1 MSDLIVQIEGTA
13 GRITLNRAK
22 ALNALTYEM
31 CLEIESALD
40 LWEADPK
47 VTVIILDAAG
57 DRAFCSGGDITVMY
71 ETAKAGNFEYGRKFW
86 TDEYR
91 LNAKLATSPKPIV
104 SFLHGFTMGGGVGLG
119 CHVSHRVVCENSQ
132 IAMPECSIGLVPD
145 VGGSLLLAR
154 SPGRFGEY
162 LGTTT
167 SRMGPADAIFAGF
180 ADYYIPRDQWPDMI
194 KTLCERGTTEVLPQ
208 AAVDPGPAPLLSI
221 EAEVNEFF
229 RGEYFS
235 DIIINLQQ
243 TGGSFALKTLKK
255 LEKPSPLAMAAT
267 IEMIHRVRGL
277 NDIVPALEMEYRFT
291 HRSVEEG
298 DFIEGI
304 RALVID
310 KDKSPKWQHTLT
322 DPLLSAASAMLRPLG
337 PLSLDL
343 TEI

>member
-31 CLEIESALD
+31 CLEIEAALD

-180 ADYYIPRDQWPDMI
+180 ADYYIPRDQWPNMI

-235 DIIINLQQ
+235 DIIINLQH
-243 TGGSFALKTLKK
+243 TGGRFALETLKK

-343 TEI
+343 TET

>member
-31 CLEIESALD
+31 CLEIEAALD

-57 DRAFCSGGDITVMY
+57 DRAFCSGGDITAMY

-119 CHVSHRVVCENSQ
+119 CHVSHRVVCANSQ

-180 ADYYIPRDQWPDMI
+180 ADYYIPRDQWPNMI
-194 KTLCERGTTEVLPQ
+194 KTLCDTGATEVLPQ

-235 DIIINLQQ
+235 DIIINLQH
-243 TGGSFALKTLKK
+243 TGGRFALETLKK

-291 HRSVEEG
+291 HRSAEEG

-343 TEI
+343 TET

>member
-1 MSDLIVQIEGTA
+1 MSDLIVQVEGTA

-31 CLEIESALD
+31 CLEIEAALD

-119 CHVSHRVVCENSQ
+119 CHVSHRVVCANSQ

-180 ADYYIPRDQWPDMI
+180 ADYYIPRDQWPNMI
-194 KTLCERGTTEVLPQ
+194 KALCDTGRTEVLPQ

-221 EAEVNEFF
+221 EEEVNEFF

-235 DIIINLQQ
+235 DIIINLQH
-243 TGGSFALKTLKK
+243 TGGRFALETLKK

-291 HRSVEEG
+291 HRSAEEG

-310 KDKSPKWQHTLT
+310 KDKSPKWQHGLT

-343 TEI
+343 TET

>member
-31 CLEIESALD
+31 CLEIEAALD

-132 IAMPECSIGLVPD
+132 ISMPECSIGLVPD

-180 ADYYIPRDQWPDMI
+180 ADYYIPRDHWPNMI
-194 KTLCERGTTEVLPQ
+194 KTLCDTGATEVLPQ

-235 DIIINLQQ
+235 DIIINLQH
-243 TGGSFALKTLKK
+243 TGGRFALETLKK

-291 HRSVEEG
+291 HRSAEEG

-343 TEI
+343 TET

>member
-180 ADYYIPRDQWPDMI
+180 ADYYIPRDQWPNMI

-235 DIIINLQQ
+235 DIIINLQH
-243 TGGSFALKTLKK
+243 TGGRFALETLKK

-291 HRSVEEG
+291 HRSAEEG

-343 TEI
+343 TET

>member
-31 CLEIESALD
+31 CLEIEAALD

-119 CHVSHRVVCENSQ
+119 CHVPHRVVCANSQ

-180 ADYYIPRDQWPDMI
+180 ADYYIPRDQWPNMI
-194 KTLCERGTTEVLPQ
+194 KTLCERGATEVLPQ

-235 DIIINLQQ
+235 DIIINLQH
-243 TGGSFALKTLKK
+243 TGGRFALETLKK

-291 HRSVEEG
+291 HRSAEEG

-310 KDKSPKWQHTLT
+310 KDKSPKWQHSLT

-343 TEI
+343 TET

>member
-31 CLEIESALD
+31 CLEIEATLD
-40 LWEADPK
+40 CWEADPK
-47 VTVIILDAAG
+47 ITIIILDGAG

-91 LNAKLATSPKPIV
+91 LNAKLATSAKPIV

-132 IAMPECSIGLVPD
+132 IAMPECNIGLIPD

-167 SRMGPADAIFAGF
+167 TRMGPSDAIFAGF
-180 ADYYIPRDQWPDMI
+180 ADYYIPYDQWPNVI
-194 KTLCERGTTEVLPQ
+194 KTLCDNGTTEVLTQ
-208 AAVDPGPAPLLSI
+208 AIVDPGPAPLLSI
-221 EAEVNEFF
+221 KSEVNEFF
-229 RGEYFS
+229 SGEYFS
-235 DIIINLQQ
+235 DIVINLQQ
-243 TGGSFALKTLKK
+243 TEENFALETLKK

-267 IEMIHRVRGL
+267 IEMIHRVRVL
-277 NDIVPALEMEYRFT
+277 NEIVPALEMEYRFT
-291 HRSVEEG
+291 HRSAEKG

-310 KDKSPKWQHTLT
+310 KDKSPKWQHALT

-343 TEI
+343 TET

>member
-1 MSDLIVQIEGTA
+1 MNDLIVQIEGTA

-180 ADYYIPRDQWPDMI
+180 ADYYIPRDQWPNMI

-235 DIIINLQQ
+235 DIIINLQH
-243 TGGSFALKTLKK
+243 TGGRFALETLKK

-343 TEI
+343 TET